1 MDDDPPPGVEYLD
14 EWDSPQAPRP
24 PRGGRGR
31 ILVLAA
37 VVLVVAVVIAVA
49 LGATQRRA
57 VGPVTSTSPTPSPTE
72 ATSTGVPTASATDL
86 RSTYQVTAEVPTAY
100 MTMLVDPPQPYTPVP
115 VESDVEADPLTI
127 KLLEKAPKSA
137 DMSIGYRVSVCVN
150 SASAGGGKVRISRDS
165 WFLGFASTGSSGPA
179 RDRAL
184 VTPAFPVEGL
194 YGKGQCATGYVT
206 FAKGEESP
214 SSISYSDGRFGWTW
228 VF

>member
-1 MDDDPPPGVEYLD
+1 MNDESDRRVEYLD
-14 EWDSPQAPRP
+14 EWDSTLPPEP
-24 PRGGRGR
+24 PRTADRRLLLPFALVVVGAIIVALVLGGAGRG
-31 ILVLAA
+31 LF
-37 VVLVVAVVIAVA
+37 
-49 LGATQRRA
+49 
-57 VGPVTSTSPTPSPTE
+57 GPVAPKLPVVTGPTNNP
-72 ATSTGVPTASATDL
+72 ATPYQPVDVASENAFTP
-86 RSTYQVTAEVPTAY
+86 A
-100 MTMLVDPPQPYTPVP
+100 PPND
-115 VESDVEADPLTI
+115 DVEAQPLIVT
-127 KLLEKAPKSA
+127 LEQTLPKTS
-137 DMSIGYRVSVCVN
+137 DGILSFKVSVCVN